1 MSYVVINENYCDN
14 SQYCWFLENCP
25 FHVFSFEN
33 GKINICETKCKGCGE
48 CVGHCEVVMIAE
60 DEIQKKQC
68 IDDLS
73 SPPLKNNSNCKVFG
87 TEPYATDNMYDVNI
101 DSSEQIEKIKNY
113 IKNSEKNLIIEL
125 SCNNSLICRYA
136 GIPFGTLKD
145 VILESIGNFEY
156 KTIFTGN
163 DEKAFQSFCDFFCL
177 SPKDVSK
184 APLLVFYN
192 KGVYGVFGH
201 GPLHIKNFDLENF
214 KDEMRK
220 IGENY
225 ENRRN

>member
-25 FHVFSFEN
+25 YHVFSFDN
-33 GKINICETKCKGCGE
+33 GKINICETKCIGCKK
-48 CVGHCEVVMIAE
+48 CVGHCSVVMIAE
-60 DEIQKKQC
+60 NELEKKQC
-68 IDDLS
+68 IENLS
-73 SPPLKNNSNCKVFG
+73 SSPLKNNSNCKIFG
-87 TEPYATDNMYDVNI
+87 TEPYAGDNMFDVNT
-101 DSSEQIEKIKNY
+101 DSPEQIEKIENY

-125 SCNNSLICRYA
+125 SCNNFLICRYA
-136 GIPFGTLKD
+136 GIPFNTLKN
-145 VILESIGNFEY
+145 VILENIGNFEH

-163 DEKAFQSFCDFFCL
+163 DDKAFHCFCDFFNL
-177 SPKDVSK
+177 SPKEVAK

-201 GPLHIKNFDLENF
+201 GPLHIQNLQLDYF
-214 KDEMRK
+214 KKEMQK

-225 ENRRN
+225 GNRRN